1 MLLFSTARYAYL
13 AERLA
18 EVMRRPLG
26 RVERKTFAD
35 GELYHRIEEDV
46 DGQHAV
52 LVGGTIS
59 EGDSLELFD
68 MACGLVRGGAD
79 LLTLIVP
86 YFGYATMDR
95 AVRRGEIVKAKT
107 RARLL
112 SSIPRARAAVPP
124 GPARERRSM

>member
-18 EVMRRPLG
+18 DVMRRPLG
-26 RVERKTFAD
+26 RVERKTFPD

-59 EGDSLELFD
+59 EADSLAGKRPVEGKATAYVCIGHTCSAPITDAEALAF
-68 MACGLVRGGAD
+68 
-79 LLTLIVP
+79 LLHHK
-86 YFGYATMDR
+86 R
-95 AVRRGEIVKAKT
+95 KA
-107 RARLL
+107 R
-112 SSIPRARAAVPP
+112 SS
-124 GPARERRSM
+124 PA